1 MGLRGLFIMS
11 DIGQKAE
18 DIMST
23 DVVTV
28 HPKDSIHAVAK
39 VLAENNTSG
48 APIVDDIGRI
58 VGIVS
63 EHDIVSYISKFD
75 ESELEVMNSSS
86 LPNLARIYLQASAKE
101 VEEIM
106 TTEVITA
113 KPITSID
120 HCARLMTTNNINRI
134 PIVEKGKLVGM
145 VSRIDILRNIGQVA
159 LDKV

>member
-1 MGLRGLFIMS
+1 MTK
-11 DIGQKAE
+11 IGEKAE

-23 DVVTV
+23 DIVTV
-28 HPKDSIHAVAK
+28 HPKDSIHSVAK
-39 VLAENNTSG
+39 VLAEKNTSG
-48 APIVDDIGRI
+48 VPVIDDIGRI

-63 EHDIVSYISKFD
+63 EHDIVSYISRFD
-75 ESELEVMNSSS
+75 DSELEVVDSMN
-86 LPNLARIYLQASAKE
+86 LPHLAHIYLQISAKE

-106 TTEVITA
+106 TPEVITA

-120 HCARLMTTNNINRI
+120 HCAKLMTRNNINRI

-159 LDKV
+159 LEKV